1 MLKLYFQL
9 QEQPPQCLLEFHPLA
24 DYCNGILS
32 AFNELRLCAPIAL
45 AHTATNHLRE
55 SLGTVVRC
63 TLAFYRQEQQAL
75 TQAEKDNF
83 TRFCACFAGQ
93 LLPYIQKC
101 LHALFPPAV
110 IASHL
115 GVTLQLLQTEVQICV
130 LYRFITVFKFNVYVF
145 QKKKYGKKKRS
156 LILIFTFMPFL
167 DKEALFNFANLLKN
181 LSSLLCHNF
190 WI

>member
-1 MLKLYFQL
+1 MRETTRITHGLLSWPLKEANIETNTEKTLNVHVLSLECRIKCLYKDSWKSSRMLEMYFLL
-9 QEQPPQCLLEFHPLA
+9 QEHPPQCLLEYHPLA

-55 SLGTVVRC
+55 SMGAVVRC

-101 LHALFPPAV
+101 LHALFPPTV

-115 GVTLQLLQTEVQICV
+115 GVTLQHLQKEVYI
-130 LYRFITVFKFNVYVF
+130 K
-145 QKKKYGKKKRS
+145 
-156 LILIFTFMPFL
+156 
-167 DKEALFNFANLLKN
+167 
-181 LSSLLCHNF
+181 
-190 WI
+190 

>member
-1 MLKLYFQL
+1 MLKLYFLL
-9 QEQPPQCLLEFHPLA
+9 QEHPPHCLLEFHPLA

-55 SLGTVVRC
+55 SLGAVVRC

-83 TRFCACFAGQ
+83 TRLCACFAGQ
-93 LLPYIQKC
+93 LLPYLQKC
-101 LHALFPPAV
+101 LHAVFPPAV

-115 GVTLQLLQTEVQICV
+115 GVTLQLLQKEVHINV
-130 LYRFITVFKFNVYVF
+130 LCRFITLFKTNTSML
-145 QKKKYGKKKRS
+145 QQKYGKKKRS
-156 LILIFTFMPFL
+156 LIFTFMSFL
-167 DKEALFNFANLLKN
+167 DKVLFIFANL

-190 WI
+190 PI